1 MNNDEI
7 TQKIDQIKKE
17 FKELGNQVSELA
29 SMSTEQLE
37 GYRDQAMGEVK
48 DMTDHASKEV
58 KKQMKQADDY
68 VRSNP
73 WPVIAGVSIAGIVLG
88 LLASCNKKK

>member
-1 MNNDEI
+1 MNNDEF

-29 SMSTEQLE
+29 SMSTEQLQ
-37 GYRDQAMGEVK
+37 GYKDQAMGEVK
-48 DMTDHASKEV
+48 DTMDHASREA
-58 KKQMKQADDY
+58 KKQFKQADDY

-73 WPVIAGVSIAGIVLG
+73 WAVIAGASLVGIVLG
-88 LLASCNKKK
+88 LLASHNKKK